1 MVAWWTRAQTWET
14 FSRSIPWK
22 VTLFFSSSFLVM
34 RTPSGALMTLLT
46 LNPKKFLISRAWIR
60 KLLYL
65 SSLNDVDDDRE
76 VGVCKNHSEFV
87 SDGDT
92 SDHVSDSAADGA
104 EGGISLFLLKP
115 HAELKSFLARFLS
128 FLFSEFERTMSER
141 LGDLAQGTRDGHD
154 SSFDIYGNSIR
165 DCQLLF
171 SDDVLHDSCVV
182 IIKLIFQYLLIF
194 FLICPWIPILKTH
207 LFSPFLPF
215 CILII

>member
-22 VTLFFSSSFLVM
+22 VTLFFSSSFLVI

-46 LNPKKFLISRAWIR
+46 LNPKKFLISRAWIKKR
-60 KLLYL
+60 LYL
-65 SSLNDVDDDRE
+65 SSFDHVDDDRE
-76 VGVCKNHSEFV
+76 MGECENHSEFV
-87 SDGDT
+87 SDSDAG
-92 SDHVSDSAADGA
+92 DHVSDSASDGT

-115 HAELKSFLARFLS
+115 HAELKSFFTRFLS
-128 FLFSEFERTMSER
+128 FLFSDFERTMSEW
-141 LGDLAQGTRDGHD
+141 LGDLSQGTRDSD
-154 SSFDIYGNSIR
+154 NSSFDIYGDSVR

-194 FLICPWIPILKTH
+194 FLSWSLNVKILK
-207 LFSPFLPF
+207 LSFLA
-215 CILII
+215 ILRSFAF